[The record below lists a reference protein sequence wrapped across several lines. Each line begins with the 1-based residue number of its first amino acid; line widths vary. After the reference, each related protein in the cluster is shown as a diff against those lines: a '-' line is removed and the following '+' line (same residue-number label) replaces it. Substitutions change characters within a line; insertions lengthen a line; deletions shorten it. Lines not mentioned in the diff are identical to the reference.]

1 MKEVE
6 VIRDLMDAR
15 FDMRNRS
22 VLLVNN
28 DRTLRKYPLATVTNL
43 RGTLQRI
50 RRRIDPN
57 EDVVMVYLT
66 SHGDKAHHLSSSY
79 APLEL
84 DDVTPTALKEL
95 LDDAGIRWRV
105 TIVSACYPG
114 GFIEPLRG
122 PTTLVMTA
130 ADATHTSFGCGAA
143 SDFTYF
149 AKALFDEQLRTTR
162 SFERAFAAALPVI
175 REREREQGQEFSNP
189 QIALGE
195 QMRAKLAEIERRL
208 ARAR

>member
-1 MKEVE
+1 MFV
-6 VIRDLMDAR
+6 VLSIALQRTFYSADAI
-15 FDMRNRS
+15 FNWPAMRGQWLELA
-22 VLLVNN
+22 VFLLVG
-28 DRTLRKYPLATVTNL
+28 R
-43 RGTLQRI
+43 
-50 RRRIDPN
+50 
-57 EDVVMVYLT
+57 
-66 SHGDKAHHLSSSY
+66 
-79 APLEL
+79 
-84 DDVTPTALKEL
+84 
-95 LDDAGIRWRV
+95 IRWRV
-105 TIVSACYPG
+105 IIVSACYAG